1 MIWSLDPVLGDLL
14 LTQEHRPGV
23 ATRSLHARPGGIR
36 LPGRAPHRREADMGV
51 KRIMGQYEVTFPP
64 DDPRTLAELA
74 ELTPVA
80 MSAGVT
86 ASGGTVAR
94 VAVLS
99 AAVDPDPERTVD
111 DIVPVP
117 VVDVDGDGQQDV
129 PGWP

>member
-1 MIWSLDPVLGDLL
+1 
-14 LTQEHRPGV
+14 
-23 ATRSLHARPGGIR
+23 
-36 LPGRAPHRREADMGV
+36 MGV

-74 ELTPVA
+74 ELTPVM